1 MVLFSKKNPDSLHI
15 NLTEMKF
22 NKPLVNK
29 VEIQVPLFVI
39 LMLSLCCLPLLTIR
53 RTAEGLL
60 SSVFLKI
67 HKLRFAIYLML
78 R

>member
-1 MVLFSKKNPDSLHI
+1 
-15 NLTEMKF
+15 MKF
-22 NKPLVNK
+22 NKTALINK

-39 LMLSLCCLPLLTIR
+39 LTLCLCSLPLLTIR
-53 RTAEGLL
+53 KTAEGLL

-67 HKLRFAIYLML
+67 HKLGFAIYLML